1 MIFRKDKKKPEKEV
15 CFFCTNEAEF
25 NEIADKSKSPVFHDF
40 QYVGVCRKHMTN
52 HYIA

>member
-1 MIFRKDKKKPEKEV
+1 MNTDKDKPEEV
-15 CFFCTNEAEF
+15 CYFCNAEAEY

-52 HYIA
+52 HYIS